1 MRIAVVNWSR
11 RKAGGVETYLGN
23 VIPEIARRGHELS
36 FWSEMDAPHDRE
48 RIALPAGV
56 PAWCVAEM
64 GEGRAFEELRAWRPD
79 LLYVHK
85 VMLPRVEEKL
95 LDVAPA
101 VFFAHDYY
109 GTCISGLKTHKFP
122 EVVPCDRSFGRGCLL
137 HYYPHRC
144 GGLNPL
150 TMLKLFRV
158 QSSRLAL
165 LPRYKAIV
173 THSSHM
179 REEYLRNGLPTEN
192 VHSLSYY
199 AHSGHE
205 AESAVAAL
213 DGRDVARVEP
223 AKKDRFHLLFSG
235 RMDKLKGGG
244 VLISALPEVCASL
257 GVPLAVTFAGDG
269 PERARWEAAARA
281 AESRLHGV
289 TVRFV
294 GWLGKQ
300 QLDTLYAEV
309 DLLVFPSLW
318 PEPFGLTG
326 LEAGQHGLPVAAFP
340 VGGVKDWLIDGVNG
354 HLAEGKS
361 LDAPAL
367 ANAIVKCLRDR
378 TAYARLRRGA
388 HSTTK
393 KFTLDVHLH
402 ALMEVLGRV
411 SGEGRG
417 GSV

>member
-1 MRIAVVNWSR
+1 MRIAVINWSR
-11 RKAGGVETYLGN
+11 RRVGGVETYLGN
-23 VIPEIARRGHELS
+23 IIPEIIRKGHELS
-36 FWSEMDAPHDRE
+36 FWSEVDVPRDRE
-48 RIALPAGV
+48 PIGLPAGV
-56 PAWCVAEM
+56 PAWCAAEL
-64 GEGRAFEELRAWRPD
+64 GEGRAFERLRAWRPD

-85 VMLPRVEEKL
+85 VMHPRVEGRL

-109 GTCISGLKTHKFP
+109 GTCISGLKTHKYP
-122 EVVPCDRSFGRGCLL
+122 EIVPCDRSFGAGCLL
-137 HYYPHRC
+137 HYYPRRC
-144 GGLNPL
+144 GGLSPL
-150 TMLKLFRV
+150 TMLKLFRL

-179 REEYLRNGLPTEN
+179 REEYLRNGLSAEN

-199 AHSGHE
+199 AHSGSE
-205 AESAVAAL
+205 AEGSVVSP
-213 DGRDVARVEP
+213 DGREFARVGP
-223 AKKDRFHLLFSG
+223 AETGQFRLLYSG

-244 VLISALPEVCASL
+244 VFISALPKVRESL

-269 PERARWEAAARA
+269 PERERWEHQARA
-281 AESRLHGV
+281 AQARLDGV

-294 GWLGKQ
+294 GWLDKQ
-300 QLDTLYAEV
+300 QLDHLYAAA

-367 ANAIVKCLRDR
+367 AKVIVKCLDDGA
-378 TAYARLRRGA
+378 AYARLRRGA
-388 HSTTK
+388 LGMTN

-402 ALMEVLGRV
+402 ALMSVFKQVLGE
-411 SGEGRG
+411 GEG
-417 GSV
+417 

>member
-1 MRIAVVNWSR
+1 MRIAVINWSR
-11 RKAGGVETYLGN
+11 RRVGGVETYLGN
-23 VIPEIARRGHELS
+23 IIPEIIRKGHELS
-36 FWSEMDAPHDRE
+36 FWSEVDVPRDRE
-48 RIALPAGV
+48 QIGLPAGV
-56 PAWCVAEM
+56 PAWCAAEL
-64 GEGRAFEELRAWRPD
+64 GEEHAFERLRAWRPD

-85 VMLPRVEEKL
+85 VMHPRVEERL

-109 GTCISGLKTHKFP
+109 GTCISGLKTHKYP
-122 EVVPCDRSFGRGCLL
+122 EIVPCERSFGAGCLL
-137 HYYPHRC
+137 RYYPRRC
-144 GGLNPL
+144 GGLSPL
-150 TMLKLFRV
+150 TMLKLFRL

-179 REEYLRNGLPTEN
+179 REEYLRNGLSAEK

-199 AHSGHE
+199 AHPGGE
-205 AESAVAAL
+205 AEGGGVAP
-213 DGRDVARVEP
+213 DGREFARVAP
-223 AKKDRFHLLFSG
+223 AEKGQFRLLYSG

-244 VLISALPEVCASL
+244 VFISALPKVREALGAS
-257 GVPLAVTFAGDG
+257 LAVTFAGDG
-269 PERARWEAAARA
+269 PEREHWERQARA
-281 AESRLHGV
+281 TQSRLDGV

-294 GWLGKQ
+294 GWLDKQ
-300 QLDTLYAEV
+300 QLDHLYAEA

-361 LDAPAL
+361 LDDAAL
-367 ANAIVKCLRDR
+367 AKVIVKCLDDGA
-378 TAYARLRRGA
+378 AYARLRRGA
-388 HSTTK
+388 IGMTN
-393 KFTLDVHLH
+393 KFTLDVHLQ
-402 ALMEVLGRV
+402 ALMSVLRQVLGK
-411 SGEGRG
+411 G
-417 GSV
+417 